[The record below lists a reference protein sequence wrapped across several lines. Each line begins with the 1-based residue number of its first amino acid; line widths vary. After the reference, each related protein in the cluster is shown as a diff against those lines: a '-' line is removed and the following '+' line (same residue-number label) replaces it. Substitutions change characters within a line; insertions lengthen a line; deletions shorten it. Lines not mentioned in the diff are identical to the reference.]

1 MLWGPF
7 IMPPAQPGT
16 ATAISSPWVRSSL
29 CKGLEARGS
38 AGGTRGKGWGC
49 SHLPLS
55 GQPFSTP
62 FLPVEGA
69 VGGEL
74 AGLGGITVDSLVS
87 TSTLHFLPP
96 ILPQTVAQPP
106 SFHTFEAAKQP
117 LCHPLSSTW
126 PLSSH
131 PPLTLR
137 EKSRHVCCR
146 PV

>member
-38 AGGTRGKGWGC
+38 AGGTCGKGWGC

-74 AGLGGITVDSLVS
+74 AGLGGITGQPGVYQHSSLSPSHPAPDSGPAS
-87 TSTLHFLPP
+87 FLPH
-96 ILPQTVAQPP
+96 I
-106 SFHTFEAAKQP
+106 
-117 LCHPLSSTW
+117 
-126 PLSSH
+126 
-131 PPLTLR
+131 
-137 EKSRHVCCR
+137 
-146 PV
+146 